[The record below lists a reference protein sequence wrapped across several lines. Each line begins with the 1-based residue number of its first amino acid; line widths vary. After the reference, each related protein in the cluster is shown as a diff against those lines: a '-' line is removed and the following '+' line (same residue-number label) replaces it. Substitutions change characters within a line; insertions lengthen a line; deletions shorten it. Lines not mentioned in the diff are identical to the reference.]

1 MEIAELI
8 AHPEQ
13 LDKETLH
20 GLRELV
26 AQYPYYQTARLL
38 FLKNLFLLHDP
49 LFGEELRKAAL
60 FLPDRRVI
68 FSMVEG
74 GNYTIQPT
82 PLQRDEAPAAP
93 AADRTESLIDDFLR
107 TAADESQPTARRKLT
122 AADATTDYAAF
133 LLQMDDAEPAAEAAP
148 GRSDTL
154 INDFI
159 ENKPERI
166 QLQDNPE
173 FTPEI
178 PAESEGHEEQA
189 ELPGPAGKGGGK
201 EGGGEPADGYTADEL
216 ADFARGKEAAHA
228 PKDERA
234 GHNEQQG
241 GELGAEGHRLSPGE
255 GAQVVDDV
263 GLTDGQVEI
272 EKKEQEEVEHGFA
285 RCLSGGGCQ
294 GDKKERA

>member
-13 LDKETLH
+13 LNKETLH

-74 GNYTIQPT
+74 GNYSIQPT
-82 PLQRDEAPAAP
+82 PLVREEVPAAS
-93 AADRTESLIDDFLR
+93 ASDRTESLIDDFLR
-107 TAADESQPTARRKLT
+107 TASEEPQTASRRKLT

-133 LLQMDDAEPAAEAAP
+133 LLQMDDAEPATEPAS
-148 GRSDTL
+148 GRSDAL

-166 QLQDNPE
+166 QLQDTPE
-173 FTPEI
+173 FTPEL
-178 PAESEGHEEQA
+178 PAE
-189 ELPGPAGKGGGK
+189 
-201 EGGGEPADGYTADEL
+201 
-216 ADFARGKEAAHA
+216 
-228 PKDERA
+228 
-234 GHNEQQG
+234 NE
-241 GELGAEGHRLSPGE
+241 GAEETAEE
-255 GAQVVDDV
+255 GY
-263 GLTDGQVEI
+263 LTMTLAKIYIRQQRYEKALEI
-272 EKKEQEEVEHGFA
+272 MRKVSLNNPKKSAYFA
-285 RCLSGGGCQ
+285 DQIRFLQ
-294 GDKKERA
+294 KLIVNKNHQKQ

>member
-82 PLQRDEAPAAP
+82 PLQRDEPPAASS
-93 AADRTESLIDDFLR
+93 ADRTESLIDDFLR

-178 PAESEGHEEQA
+178 PAESEGTEETA
-189 ELPGPAGKGGGK
+189 E
-201 EGGGEPADGYTADEL
+201 EGYLTMTLAKIYIRQQRYEKALEIMRKVSLNNPKKSAYFADQIRFL
-216 ADFARGKEAAHA
+216 QKLIVNKNHQK
-228 PKDERA
+228 P
-234 GHNEQQG
+234 
-241 GELGAEGHRLSPGE
+241 
-255 GAQVVDDV
+255 
-263 GLTDGQVEI
+263 
-272 EKKEQEEVEHGFA
+272 
-285 RCLSGGGCQ
+285 
-294 GDKKERA
+294 

>member
-13 LDKETLH
+13 LNKETLH

-60 FLPDRRVI
+60 CLPDRRVI

-82 PLQRDEAPAAP
+82 PLQRDEAPAAH

-133 LLQMDDAEPAAEAAP
+133 LLQMDDAEPAAESAP
-148 GRSDTL
+148 DRSDTL

-178 PAESEGHEEQA
+178 PAESEGTEETA
-189 ELPGPAGKGGGK
+189 E
-201 EGGGEPADGYTADEL
+201 EGYLTMTLAKIYIRQQRYEKALEIMRKVSLNNPKKSAYFADQIRFL
-216 ADFARGKEAAHA
+216 QKLIVNKNHQK
-228 PKDERA
+228 P
-234 GHNEQQG
+234 
-241 GELGAEGHRLSPGE
+241 
-255 GAQVVDDV
+255 
-263 GLTDGQVEI
+263 
-272 EKKEQEEVEHGFA
+272 
-285 RCLSGGGCQ
+285 
-294 GDKKERA
+294 

>member
-68 FSMVEG
+68 FGMVEG
-74 GNYTIQPT
+74 ANYTIQPT

-93 AADRTESLIDDFLR
+93 AADRTEPLIDDFLR

-178 PAESEGHEEQA
+178 PAESEGTEETA
-189 ELPGPAGKGGGK
+189 E
-201 EGGGEPADGYTADEL
+201 EGYLTMTLAKIYIRQQRYEKALEIMRKVSLNNPKKSAYFADQIRFL
-216 ADFARGKEAAHA
+216 QKLIVNKNHQ
-228 PKDERA
+228 K
-234 GHNEQQG
+234 Q
-241 GELGAEGHRLSPGE
+241 
-255 GAQVVDDV
+255 
-263 GLTDGQVEI
+263 
-272 EKKEQEEVEHGFA
+272 
-285 RCLSGGGCQ
+285 
-294 GDKKERA
+294 